1 VNVTSG
7 AIIRTITDRYGSLL
21 GTIRRGTLTLP
32 AIGVLGFPPEG
43 EIEGC
48 LVLVSPFPTG
58 CFERGANGLLRSDG
72 ASAEIC
78 IRVYQFASDRLFIQ
92 ALVQRIA
99 TLAPTRADI
108 RYYPDSFAESQS
120 VPYAEINLYGNWDI
134 EALNQQ
140 EANCIDGI

>member
-21 GTIRRGTLTLP
+21 GLIRRGTLTLP

-78 IRVYQFASDRLFIQ
+78 VRVYQFASDRLFIQ
-92 ALVQRIA
+92 ALVQRISA
-99 TLAPTRADI
+99 LAPTRADI

-134 EALNQQ
+134 EALNHQ
-140 EANCIDGI
+140 EADCIDGI

>member
-1 VNVTSG
+1 MNVTSG
-7 AIIRTITDRYGSLL
+7 AIIRTITDRYGPLL
-21 GTIRRGTLTLP
+21 GLIRRGTLTLP

-99 TLAPTRADI
+99 ALAPTRAEV

>member
-21 GTIRRGTLTLP
+21 GTIRRGALTLP

-58 CFERGANGLLRSDG
+58 CFERGSNGLLRSDG

-92 ALVQRIA
+92 ALVQRVA
-99 TLAPTRADI
+99 ALAPTRAEI